1 MKFIIAREGSEAEI
15 ILRQK
20 LPLIA
25 DGQILGVSASAF
37 ESFRNDMI
45 QIELPQSLFELRA
58 YLREDASFLQ
68 CSKCRRKSWGGEPVN
83 GICGMTQPDGGKC
96 DGVLEGKKED

>member
-15 ILRQK
+15 FLRQRM
-20 LPLIA
+20 PFVEGEIVA
-25 DGQILGVSASAF
+25 VSDRV
-37 ESFRNDMI
+37 FRSIRKDTI